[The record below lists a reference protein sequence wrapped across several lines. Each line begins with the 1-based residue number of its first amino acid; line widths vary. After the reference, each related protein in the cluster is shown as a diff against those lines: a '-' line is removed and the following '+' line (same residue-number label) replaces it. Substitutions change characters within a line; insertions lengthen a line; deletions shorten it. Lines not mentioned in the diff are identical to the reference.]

1 MFLKKVSQVKR
12 FYVNKMVE
20 NAVLAKNNNKIQTL
34 NNIKMLKLKK
44 MVSKTKSE
52 KNL

>member
-1 MFLKKVSQVKR
+1 MFLKKMSQVKR
-12 FYVNKMVE
+12 FYVNKIVE
-20 NAVLAKNNNKIQTL
+20 NAVLAMTKNKIQIN